1 MSATALIGPAIRIKG
16 QVTAREPLTIAGSV
30 DGSIAVEGHPV
41 TIAAGGRISAN
52 IVADEIVV
60 GGDVKGQLDANV
72 RIRVNETAT
81 IEGNMTAPKVSVADG
96 AQFTGKVKVATKK

>member
-1 MSATALIGPAIRIKG
+1 MSAAALIGPAIRIKG
-16 QVTAREPLTIAGSV
+16 QVTAREPLTIAGTV
-30 DGSIAVEGHPV
+30 DGSIDVSGHPV

-72 RIRVNETAT
+72 RIRVNETANV
-81 IEGNMTAPKVSVADG
+81 EGDMKAPKVSVADG
-96 AQFTGKVKVATKK
+96 AKFQGKVQTAAK